1 MQVAIVLA
9 QVTLVLAQVAGKLTV
24 ILLHMLTY
32 SQFNVDQ
39 VDVEVEAP
47 TKGLLTDSSIKVEHP
62 RIHRKPLN
70 WGFRPNASWASVGT
84 TSIFCRVYRILS
96 HCATCQTRCTVTEE
110 RRKTATL

>member
-32 SQFNVDQ
+32 SQFNVGQ

-47 TKGLLTDSSIKVEHP
+47 IKGLPMDSRLP
-62 RIHRKPLN
+62 QLNARICRKPLN
-70 WGFRPNASWASVGT
+70 WGFRLNVGLADVEPFNN
-84 TSIFCRVYRILS
+84 FCRFYRILS
-96 HCATCQTRCTVTEE
+96 HCATDMI
-110 RRKTATL
+110 